1 MRWKN
6 CLVPERQLTTSE
18 VTDQTLDTASAQWV
32 ISDQSGEPLEPTRLM
47 KTLMKVADD
56 KDVGGVCLI
65 LPVSEGVE
73 QLAAIT
79 AAIAHMRADC
89 DMMAHSHEQRTFVA
103 GQRVKTLPDG
113 LVYEV
118 AEKRSENVGG
128 YQVEGYMLQ
137 RLDRR
142 KGQDGGRF
150 LIRKTDLQRFE
161 ATNRKRP
168 IGRERQTWSP
178 LAPTPLDALAG
189 TTTFGNLSLQRNRV
203 IILGAKSEA
212 EEGLRSL
219 KLWRPDLLNEQG
231 WPDLSEWVAW
241 GGLDEDG
248 RAFVESVGNALGEPL
263 VAATRDFLAARKAG
277 EKAEP
282 GSLLFVTRSIDAC
295 LRNIESVSRL
305 AERHRFVLVATG
317 RDREKVTPFQKE
329 GWLVWELNPAEL
341 LDTNFDRKPALPALR
356 INVDAAIAERS
367 LSTDL
372 HQACDPNLAE
382 CKAALDAL
390 GECVSATE
398 VDEVLDDRVEDI
410 MADLWETFLMFC
422 SWLRFPVQ
430 ADLDAQSEHLA
441 QLKLTNAVLKPVMP
455 RDAWEATRLAIQG
468 LRAFLES
475 GAPGR
480 DTPKGL
486 ALFDAVATEKPDR
499 LIVGS
504 SKDVTALKEWAAE
517 LLPDAK
523 IEVAGAGEII
533 PAQTAVA
540 LSLIS
545 RRSFEKLVDP
555 VPTSRLCLVGYDFEC
570 DIYRSRL
577 RWRTKRRKALR
588 PDKEFQVR
596 VIGTVDLTELEKP
609 PAKTEMPETSTGTD
623 RFEQGRRPPK
633 MHVPVS
639 PGPSEHSR
647 EGRLCV
653 FEGCSWAVFTTGH
666 GLSAV
671 SGSGGKTIERKAVDD
686 LAVGDRLIIRE
697 AGQKDVIRLLAE
709 DKMGVGE
716 YDQLWQRSRK
726 WRQALLKIS
735 NKPADLWQK
744 LSWGGLHRDR
754 LTIRGWLLDD
764 STIGPRNRDDL
775 TIIAELAD
783 DEPDA
788 PAWTECWDAIN
799 KLRGLH
805 MQAGMRLGRLLD
817 EECQGLLDETIDKET
832 AIELS
837 LGLVWLVQVR
847 EIHQIADWP
856 SNMVNHLS
864 WGNEAWQSRM
874 KSALNDVG
882 V

>member
-1 MRWKN
+1 M
-6 CLVPERQLTTSE
+6 
-18 VTDQTLDTASAQWV
+18 
-32 ISDQSGEPLEPTRLM
+32 ISDQVGEALEPTRLM

-56 KDVGGVCLI
+56 KDLGGVCLI
-65 LPVSEGVE
+65 LPVSEGVD
-73 QLAAIT
+73 QLT
-79 AAIAHMRADC
+79 AVIMAIAHMRADC
-89 DMMAHSHEQRTFVA
+89 EMMAHSHEQRTFVA

-118 AEKRSENVGG
+118 AGKVSEKAGDR
-128 YQVEGYMLQ
+128 QLEGYGLQ

-150 LIRKTDLQRFE
+150 LIRKSDLQRFE
-161 ATNRKRP
+161 STNRRRP
-168 IGRERQTWSP
+168 IGREKQAWSAI
-178 LAPTPLDALAG
+178 APTPLDQLAG

-203 IILGAKSEA
+203 IVLGSKSETEA
-212 EEGLRSL
+212 GLRSL
-219 KLWRPDLLNEQG
+219 KLCQPDMLKGQP

-248 RAFVESVGNALGEPL
+248 RSYVESVGNAVGEPL
-263 VAATRDFLAARKAG
+263 VAATRDIQAAREAG
-277 EKAEP
+277 GNAEP

-295 LRNIESVSRL
+295 LRNIETVSRL
-305 AERHRFVLVATG
+305 AERHRFVLVVTG
-317 RDREKVTPFQKE
+317 RDREKIAPFQKE
-329 GWLVWELNPAEL
+329 DWLVWELNPTEL
-341 LDTNFDRKPALPALR
+341 LDANLDRKPALPALR
-356 INVDAAIAERS
+356 INVDAAIAEQS

-382 CKAALDAL
+382 CKAALAAL
-390 GECVSATE
+390 GECISATE
-398 VDEVLDDRVEDI
+398 VDELLDERVEDI
-410 MADLWETFLMFC
+410 MADLWETFLVFC
-422 SWLRFPVQ
+422 SWLRFPTQ
-430 ADLDAQSEHLA
+430 ADLDAQSERLE
-441 QLKLTNAVLKPVMP
+441 QLKLTNAMLKPVMP
-455 RDAWEATRLAIQG
+455 HDAWEPTRTAIQG
-468 LRAFLES
+468 LQAFLES
-475 GAPGR
+475 GAAGG

-486 ALFDAVATEKPDR
+486 ALFDAVVTEKPDR
-499 LIVGS
+499 LIVGN
-504 SKDVTALKEWAAE
+504 SKDLTTLEKWTDE
-517 LLPDAK
+517 LLPGTK
-523 IEVAGAGEII
+523 IEVAGAGEIV

-555 VPTSRLCLVGYDFEC
+555 IPASRICFVGYDFEC
-570 DIYRSRL
+570 EIYQSRL

-588 PDKEFQVR
+588 PDREFLER
-596 VIGTVDLTELEKP
+596 MIGTVDPVALEKP
-609 PAKTEMPETSTGTD
+609 ASIAELPETRTGTD

-633 MHVPVS
+633 MHLPVS
-639 PGPSEHSR
+639 QGPSEHSR
-647 EGRLCV
+647 EGRLCL
-653 FEGCSWAVFTTGH
+653 FEGCSWAVFTNGH

-671 SGSGGKTIERKAVDD
+671 SGSAGKTIERKTVDD

-709 DKMGVGE
+709 DKIGFAE

-735 NKPADLWQK
+735 DKPADLWQK

-754 LTIRGWLLDD
+754 LTIRGWLLDG
-764 STIGPRNRDDL
+764 STIGPRNKDDL

-788 PAWTECWDAIN
+788 PAWAECWDSIN
-799 KLRGLH
+799 KLRALH

-817 EECQGLLDETIDKET
+817 EETQDLLDEAIGKET

-864 WGNEAWQSRM
+864 WGNDAWQRRM

-882 V
+882 A

>member
-1 MRWKN
+1 M
-6 CLVPERQLTTSE
+6 TSE
-18 VTDQTLDTASAQWV
+18 VTDQLLDKASAQWV
-32 ISDQSGEPLEPTRLM
+32 ISDQSGEPLKPPRLM
-47 KTLMKVADD
+47 KTLIKVANDSD
-56 KDVGGVCLI
+56 RGGVCLI
-65 LPVSEGVE
+65 LPVSDGVD
-73 QLAAIT
+73 QLAAVTI
-79 AAIAHMRADC
+79 AIAQMRGDC
-89 DMMAHSHEQRTFVA
+89 ETMAHSHEQRTFVA

-118 AEKRSENVGG
+118 AGKISEKAGG
-128 YQVEGYMLQ
+128 FEVEGYWLQ

-142 KGQDGGRF
+142 MGRDGGRF
-150 LIRKTDLQRFE
+150 LIRKSDLLRFE

-168 IGRERQTWSP
+168 IGREKQTWSP
-178 LAPTPLDALAG
+178 LVRTPLDALAG
-189 TTTFGNLSLQRNRV
+189 TNTFGNLSLQRNRV
-203 IILGAKSEA
+203 IVLGAKSEA
-212 EEGLRSL
+212 EAGLRSL
-219 KLWRPDLLNEQG
+219 KLWRPDLLKQQG

-248 RAFVESVGNALGEPL
+248 RVFVESVGNAVGEPL
-263 VAATRDFLAARKAG
+263 VAITRDFQAARKAG

-282 GSLLFVTRSIDAC
+282 GSLIFVTRSIDAC

-305 AERHRFVLVATG
+305 AERQRFVLVATG
-317 RDREKVTPFQKE
+317 RDREKVAPFQKE
-329 GWLVWELNPAEL
+329 GWLVWELSPTEL
-341 LDTNFDRKPALPALR
+341 LDTNFERKPALPALR
-356 INVDAAIAERS
+356 INVDAAIAEQS
-367 LSTDL
+367 LSIDL
-372 HQACDPNLAE
+372 RQACDPSLAE
-382 CKAALDAL
+382 CKAALAAL

-398 VDEVLDDRVEDI
+398 ADEVLDDRVEDI
-410 MADLWETFLMFC
+410 MADLWETFLILC
-422 SWLRFPVQ
+422 SWLRFPMQ
-430 ADLDAQSEHLA
+430 ADIDTLSERLA
-441 QLKLTNAVLKPVMP
+441 QLKLTNAMLKPVMP

-468 LRAFLES
+468 LRSFLES

-486 ALFDAVATEKPDR
+486 ALFDAVALEKPDR

-504 SKDVTALKEWAAE
+504 SKDFAALREWAEE
-517 LLPDAK
+517 LLPDVK
-523 IEVAGAGEII
+523 IEIAGAGEVI

-545 RRSFEKLVDP
+545 RRSFDKLVDP

-577 RWRTKRRKALR
+577 WWRTKRRNMLR
-588 PDKEFQVR
+588 PDREFQER
-596 VIGTVDLTELEKP
+596 VIGTFEFAELEKP
-609 PAKTEMPETSTGTD
+609 ASYNETPETSNGTD

-633 MHVPVS
+633 MRVPVS
-639 PGPSEHSR
+639 MGPSEYSR
-647 EGRLCV
+647 EGRFCV

-671 SGSGGKTIERKAVDD
+671 SGSGGKTIERKTVDD
-686 LAVGDRLIIRE
+686 LAVGDRLILRE

-709 DKMGVGE
+709 DKIGVCE

-788 PAWTECWDAIN
+788 VAWNECWDAIN

-817 EECQGLLDETIDKET
+817 EDCQGLLDETIDKEI
-832 AIELS
+832 AIELK

-847 EIHQIADWP
+847 EIHQVADWP
-856 SNMVNHLS
+856 SSMVNHLN

-874 KSALNDVG
+874 KRALNELG

>member
-1 MRWKN
+1 MTN
-6 CLVPERQLTTSE
+6 SQ
-18 VTDQTLDTASAQWV
+18 VTDQVIETALSRWV
-32 ISDQSGEPLEPTRLM
+32 ISDEFGEALKPTRLM
-47 KTLMKVADD
+47 TTLMKVADD
-56 KDVGGVCLI
+56 KETGGVCLI
-65 LPVSEGVE
+65 LPVSQGVD

-79 AAIAHMRADC
+79 TAIAHMRADC
-89 DMMAHSHEQRTFVA
+89 DTMAHSHEERTFVE

-118 AEKRSENVGG
+118 AERRSETVGG
-128 YQVEGYMLQ
+128 FQVEGYMLQ

-142 KGQDGGRF
+142 KGQDAGRF
-150 LIRKTDLQRFE
+150 LIRRSDLHRFE

-168 IGRERQTWSP
+168 IGRERKAWSP
-178 LAPTPLDALAG
+178 LLPTPLDALAG

-203 IILGAKSEA
+203 IILGSKSET

-219 KLWRPDLLNEQG
+219 KLWRPDLLSEHS

-248 RAFVESVGNALGEPL
+248 RAFVESVGSAVGEPL
-263 VAATRDFLAARKAG
+263 VAATRDFQAARKAG

-295 LRNIESVSRL
+295 LRNIENVSRL
-305 AERHRFVLVATG
+305 AERQRFVLVATG
-317 RDREKVTPFQKE
+317 RDREKVAPFQKE
-329 GWLVWELNPAEL
+329 GWLVWELSPAEL
-341 LDTNFDRKPALPALR
+341 LDAKLDRKPQITALR
-356 INVDAAIAERS
+356 INVDAALAEQS
-367 LSTDL
+367 LLTDL
-372 HQACDPNLAE
+372 HEVRDPNLAE
-382 CKAALDAL
+382 CKAALAVL
-390 GECVSATE
+390 GVCVSHAE
-398 VDEVLDDRVEDI
+398 VEEVIDDRVEDI
-410 MADLWETFLMFC
+410 MAELWDAFLVFC
-422 SWLRFPVQ
+422 SWLRFPSQV
-430 ADLDAQSEHLA
+430 DLDMQSEHLA
-441 QLKLTNAVLKPVMP
+441 QLKLTNAMLKPVMP
-455 RDAWEATRLAIQG
+455 SNAWEPTRLAIQG
-468 LRAFLES
+468 LRAFLDS

-480 DTPKGL
+480 DTLKGL
-486 ALFDAVATEKPDR
+486 ALFDVVATEKPDR
-499 LIVGS
+499 LIVGNA
-504 SKDVTALKEWAAE
+504 KDVMVLQEWAAE
-517 LLPDAK
+517 LLPDAR
-523 IEVAGAGEII
+523 IEVAGAGEIV
-533 PAQTAVA
+533 PTETAVA
-540 LSLIS
+540 VSLIS

-555 VPTSRLCLVGYDFEC
+555 APASRICFVGYDFEC

-577 RWRTKRRKALR
+577 RWRAKRRKSLR
-588 PDKEFQVR
+588 PDREFQER
-596 VIGTVDLTELEKP
+596 MIGCVDLAELEQ
-609 PAKTEMPETSTGTD
+609 PAPKVEPLETITGTE

-633 MHVPVS
+633 LHVPVS
-639 PGPSEHSR
+639 QGPDEHSR

-671 SGSGGKTIERKAVDD
+671 SGSGGKTIERKTVDD

-709 DKMGVGE
+709 DKIGVAE
-716 YDQLWQRSRK
+716 YDLLWQKSRR
-726 WRQALLKIS
+726 WRQALLRIS
-735 NKPADLWQK
+735 DKPADLWQK

-788 PAWTECWDAIN
+788 PIWAECWEAIN

-817 EECQGLLDETIDKET
+817 EECQGLLDDAIDKET

-856 SNMVNHLS
+856 SSMVNHLS
-864 WGNEAWQSRM
+864 WGNDAWQSRM
-874 KSALNDVG
+874 KSALNDVR

>member
-1 MRWKN
+1 
-6 CLVPERQLTTSE
+6 
-18 VTDQTLDTASAQWV
+18 
-32 ISDQSGEPLEPTRLM
+32 M

-56 KDVGGVCLI
+56 KDTGGVCLI
-65 LPVSEGVE
+65 LPVSEGVD

-89 DMMAHSHEQRTFVA
+89 ETMAHSHEQRTFVA

-118 AEKRSENVGG
+118 AGKVSEKTGDYE
-128 YQVEGYMLQ
+128 VEGYWLQ

-150 LIRKTDLQRFE
+150 LIRKADLQRFE

-168 IGRERQTWSP
+168 IGREKKTWSP

-189 TTTFGNLSLQRNRV
+189 TNTFGNLSLQRNRV
-203 IILGAKSEA
+203 IVLGTKSEA
-212 EEGLRSL
+212 EAGIRSL
-219 KLWRPDLLNEQG
+219 KLWRPDLLSDQI

-248 RAFVESVGNALGEPL
+248 RAFVESVGNAVGEPL
-263 VAATRDFLAARKAG
+263 VAATRDFQAARRAG

-282 GSLLFVTRSIDAC
+282 GSLLFVTRSTDAC

-305 AERHRFVLVATG
+305 AERQRFVLVATG
-317 RDREKVTPFQKE
+317 RDRERVTPFQKE
-329 GWLVWELNPAEL
+329 GWLVWELNPTEL
-341 LDTNFDRKPALPALR
+341 LDTKLDRKPELPALR
-356 INVDAAIAERS
+356 INIDAAIAEQS

-372 HQACDPNLAE
+372 HHACDPNLSE
-382 CKAALDAL
+382 CKAALAAL

-398 VDEVLDDRVEDI
+398 VDEILDDRVEDI
-410 MADLWETFLMFC
+410 LAELWETFLVFC
-422 SWLRFPVQ
+422 SWLKFPRQ

-441 QLKLTNAVLKPVMP
+441 QLKLTNAMLKPVMP
-455 RDAWEATRLAIQG
+455 RDAWEPTRLAIQG

-475 GAPGR
+475 GAPGA
-480 DTPKGL
+480 DTLKGL

-499 LIVGS
+499 VIVGS
-504 SKDVTALKEWAAE
+504 SKDVAALKEWIAE
-517 LLPDAK
+517 ILPDAK
-523 IEVAGAGEII
+523 IEVAGAGEIV

-555 VPTSRLCLVGYDFEC
+555 APASRLCFVGYDFEC

-588 PDKEFQVR
+588 PDREFQER
-596 VIGTVDLTELEKP
+596 VIGTVDFVESEGPTSNTEL
-609 PAKTEMPETSTGTD
+609 PETNTGTE

-633 MHVPVS
+633 LHVPVS
-639 PGPSEHSR
+639 QGPSEHSR

-653 FEGCSWAVFTTGH
+653 FEGCSWAVFTSGH
-666 GLSAV
+666 GLSTV
-671 SGSGGKTIERKAVDD
+671 SNSGGKTIERKTVDD
-686 LAVGDRLIIRE
+686 LVIGDRLIIRE

-709 DKMGVGE
+709 DKIGVAE
-716 YDQLWQRSRK
+716 YDQLWQTSRK
-726 WRQALLKIS
+726 WRRALLRIS
-735 NKPADLWQK
+735 DKPADLWQK

-788 PAWTECWDAIN
+788 PAWPECWEAIN

-817 EECQGLLDETIDKET
+817 EECKGLLDEPIDKET

-837 LGLVWLVQVR
+837 LGLVWLVQVQ
-847 EIHQIADWP
+847 EVHHLADWP

-864 WGNEAWQSRM
+864 WGNDSWQSRM

-882 V
+882 G